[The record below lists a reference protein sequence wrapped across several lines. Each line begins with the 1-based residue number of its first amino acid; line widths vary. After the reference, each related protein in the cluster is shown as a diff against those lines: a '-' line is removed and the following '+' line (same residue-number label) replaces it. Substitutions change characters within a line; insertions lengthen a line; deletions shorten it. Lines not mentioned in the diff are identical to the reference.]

1 MTRKLFAIFCIV
13 CFALSLS
20 LSALAQD
27 KAGKPINGIITDDKC
42 SSGPGAANAD
52 CAKRCIERGAKA
64 VLVTDADKNVLTIDN
79 PDAIKGHE
87 GQHVAVIG
95 AVSNNS
101 LHVESVKPLGDDKG
115 GK

>member
-1 MTRKLFAIFCIV
+1 MTRKLLAIFCIA

-20 LSALAQD
+20 ISALAQD
-27 KAGKPINGIITDDKC
+27 KPGKPINGIITDDKC

-52 CAKRCIERGAKA
+52 CAKRCLENGAKA
-64 VLVTDADKNVLTIDN
+64 VLVTDSDKSVLEIDN
-79 PDAIKGHE
+79 PSAIKGHE

-95 AVSNNS
+95 SVSNNT
-101 LHVESVKPLGDDKG
+101 LHVDSVKPLSDDKS